1 MVEAAEGANV
11 SSGHVRPVWQPISA
25 VSVQWLAR
33 EWSGLAAF
41 CFPLLLYFFTLAPT
55 FFSLDSAELT
65 TAVAT
70 NGILRSTGYPLYV
83 VVGRIWLAVLPPVGD
98 VGYRMNLLSA
108 MCGALTILFVER
120 ILRHLRVEA
129 WERLAA
135 VGLLACASMF
145 WSMSLVAEVYTL
157 HTALLTAV
165 IFLLLRWSV
174 APAPVR
180 LFWPALLAGLSL
192 GNHLSTVLLIPGYV
206 WFVLVHR
213 PDYLRKPRF
222 WLVGLVALLASVAI
236 YLILPLNFRASPAFN
251 YAGHFDATGTF
262 LAVDLSTVD
271 GLWWLISG
279 TTFQGLMF
287 GYRLAE
293 LPVEIGRFAREFWI
307 AFFAIGVGPG
317 IAGIVALWR
326 KDWRF
331 ASTWTWLFVPTA
343 VFFINYRVPDK
354 NTMFLPLFVLWAIAL
369 GVGYQWL
376 SELLRQ
382 GSPTSRRPWISRA
395 IVLGAVLLALAWNWS
410 QVDLSHDWSSRQE
423 SEAMLQQVEA
433 DAVVLGRWRTIPGL
447 QYLQLVEGQRPD
459 VKLINRFLISH
470 QDMRQYI
477 LAEVAHR
484 PVYIDDLYYGLPP
497 GVTAAE
503 AGSLFLLSGSGAPHV
518 QSR

>member
-1 MVEAAEGANV
+1 
-11 SSGHVRPVWQPISA
+11 
-25 VSVQWLAR
+25 
-33 EWSGLAAF
+33 
-41 CFPLLLYFFTLAPT
+41 
-55 FFSLDSAELT
+55 
-65 TAVAT
+65 
-70 NGILRSTGYPLYV
+70 
-83 VVGRIWLAVLPPVGD
+83 
-98 VGYRMNLLSA
+98 
-108 MCGALTILFVER
+108 
-120 ILRHLRVEA
+120 
-129 WERLAA
+129 
-135 VGLLACASMF
+135 
-145 WSMSLVAEVYTL
+145 
-157 HTALLTAV
+157 
-165 IFLLLRWSV
+165 
-174 APAPVR
+174 
-180 LFWPALLAGLSL
+180 
-192 GNHLSTVLLIPGYV
+192 
-206 WFVLVHR
+206 
-213 PDYLRKPRF
+213 
-222 WLVGLVALLASVAI
+222 
-236 YLILPLNFRASPAFN
+236 
-251 YAGHFDATGTF
+251 
-262 LAVDLSTVD
+262 
-271 GLWWLISG
+271 
-279 TTFQGLMF
+279 
-287 GYRLAE
+287 
-293 LPVEIGRFAREFWI
+293 
-307 AFFAIGVGPG
+307 
-317 IAGIVALWR
+317 
-326 KDWRF
+326 
-331 ASTWTWLFVPTA
+331 

-497 GVTAAE
+497 AVTAAE

>member
-1 MVEAAEGANV
+1 
-11 SSGHVRPVWQPISA
+11 
-25 VSVQWLAR
+25 
-33 EWSGLAAF
+33 
-41 CFPLLLYFFTLAPT
+41 
-55 FFSLDSAELT
+55 
-65 TAVAT
+65 
-70 NGILRSTGYPLYV
+70 
-83 VVGRIWLAVLPPVGD
+83 
-98 VGYRMNLLSA
+98 
-108 MCGALTILFVER
+108 
-120 ILRHLRVEA
+120 
-129 WERLAA
+129 
-135 VGLLACASMF
+135 
-145 WSMSLVAEVYTL
+145 
-157 HTALLTAV
+157 
-165 IFLLLRWSV
+165 
-174 APAPVR
+174 
-180 LFWPALLAGLSL
+180 
-192 GNHLSTVLLIPGYV
+192 
-206 WFVLVHR
+206 VLVHR